1 MSSEY
6 LAYLCKSCFNDV
18 EKLLKSKQQYFD
30 KQKLITKLCDS
41 ASKRGITGSISLP
54 ISSPVGNPEPEL
66 TGQTPQRKRR
76 RTKHLFVV

>member
-6 LAYLCKSCFNDV
+6 STYLCKSCFNDV

-30 KQKLITKLCDS
+30 RQEKLITKLCDS
-41 ASKRGITGSISLP
+41 ASKQGITGSIGLS

-76 RTKHLFVV
+76 